1 MMIGQWESQRG
12 KYLLTSKM
20 NARFLLILSTF
31 LILPVRFD
39 SFQQHRLQ
47 NTFVRKT
54 NDCLPSEK
62 LTCNDGFEFGVSL
75 LGTKHSADEGQ
86 K

>member
-1 MMIGQWESQRG
+1 MGITKGEILT
-12 KYLLTSKM
+12 YLQNERTISFNIIK
-20 NARFLLILSTF
+20 STF

-54 NDCLPSEK
+54 TDCLPSEK